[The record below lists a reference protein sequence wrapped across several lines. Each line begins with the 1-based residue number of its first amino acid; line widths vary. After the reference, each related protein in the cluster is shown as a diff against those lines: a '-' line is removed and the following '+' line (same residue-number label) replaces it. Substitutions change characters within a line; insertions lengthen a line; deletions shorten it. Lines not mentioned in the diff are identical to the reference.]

1 MEIFK
6 LFGSIF
12 IDNEE
17 ANKSISKTEEKAEG
31 LASKLGSGI
40 KTAAKWG
47 AGIAA
52 AGTAAGA
59 ALLAV
64 ANKAAQT
71 TDRIDK
77 MSQKIG
83 ISREGFQEWDFIL
96 SQSGTDVEK
105 LQMGFKTLVTQ
116 IDQADQG
123 VGKGARNFAALGV
136 QVRDVNGNL
145 RSQEDIFNDVLVALQ
160 NMEDGTEKA
169 RLANELLGRSGSEL
183 MPLLNAEAGSI
194 EALRQQAHELGLV
207 ISDEAVD
214 AGVLFTDTMDQL
226 KRAFGAVFTQV
237 GTALMPIFQKLAQWL
252 IDNMP
257 QIQETVSKVF
267 GVIGNVIGGV
277 VGVIGTVIDAI
288 EAVVKAAK
296 TAWDW
301 LKKVFGGGGR
311 TTTYTPAP
319 TSTPDMPALAD
330 GGDILRSGWALV
342 GERGPELAY
351 LPTGAQV
358 RPLSSDNVTINQ
370 TINVTGPVDSDTIR
384 ELDATLGRRN
394 DELVRRLKL
403 AHPGVVW

>member
-12 IDNEE
+12 IDNDE
-17 ANKSISKTEEKAEG
+17 ANKSIAKTEEKAEG

-64 ANKAAQT
+64 ANKAAET

-105 LQMGFKTLVTQ
+105 LQMGFKTLVAQ

-145 RSQEDIFNDVLVALQ
+145 RNQEDIFNDVLVALQ

-194 EALRQQAHELGLV
+194 EALRRQAHELGLV

-252 IDNMP
+252 IDHMP
-257 QIQETVSKVF
+257 QIQKTISGVF
-267 GVIGNVIGGV
+267 KVIGEVIGGTV
-277 VGVIGTVIDAI
+277 KIIRGVIDVIGEVI
-288 EAVVKAAK
+288 EKAQK
-296 TAWDW
+296 AWEW
-301 LKKVFGGGGR
+301 IKKVFSAEKG
-311 TTTYTPAP
+311 PARG
-319 TSTPDMPALAD
+319 TASIPDMPQMAAGGIVTSPTVAL
-330 GGDILRSGWALV
+330 I
-342 GERGPELAY
+342 GERGPEAVIPLDQ
-351 LPTGAQV
+351 TG
-358 RPLSSDNVTINQ
+358 LGSVTINE
-370 TINVTGPVDSDTIR
+370 TINIHGPVDQQTLR
-384 ELDATLGRRN
+384 RLDETLERRN
-394 DELVRRLKL
+394 MDFVTRLRL
-403 AHPGVVW
+403 SRPGVLP